1 MENKYKVAV
10 YGSLR
15 KGLYNHYLMSHSD
28 FIKTVSVEVPFKMIS
43 MSDRFPALI
52 PTKENNLVVF
62 ELYKVND
69 KTARNLDILEGYPD
83 FYSKKYIKIED
94 EDYLVYY
101 LSPLKITNEEE
112 VVESGDWTEFKYKK
126 LTTNKE
132 S

>member
-1 MENKYKVAV
+1 MENKYKIAV

-28 FIKTVSVEVPFKMIS
+28 FIKTVSAEVPFKMIS

-62 ELYKVND
+62 ELYKVDD

-112 VVESGDWTEFKYKK
+112 VVESGDWTEFKHKK

>member
-62 ELYKVND
+62 ELYKIDD

-112 VVESGDWTEFKYKK
+112 VVKSGDWTEFKHKK
-126 LTTNKE
+126 LSTNKE

>member
-52 PTKENNLVVF
+52 PIKENNLVVF
-62 ELYKVND
+62 ELYKIDD

-112 VVESGDWTEFKYKK
+112 VVKSGDWTEFKHKK
-126 LTTNKE
+126 LSTNKE

>member
-1 MENKYKVAV
+1 MEKKYKVAV

-62 ELYKVND
+62 ELYKVDD

-112 VVESGDWTEFKYKK
+112 VVKSGDWTEFKHKK
-126 LTTNKE
+126 LSTNKE

>member
-28 FIKTVSVEVPFKMIS
+28 FIKTVNVEVPFKMIS

-62 ELYKVND
+62 ELYKVDD

-112 VVESGDWTEFKYKK
+112 VVKSGDWTEFKHKK
-126 LTTNKE
+126 LSTNKE

>member
-43 MSDRFPALI
+43 MSDRYPALI

-62 ELYKVND
+62 ELYKIDD

-112 VVESGDWTEFKYKK
+112 VVKSGDWTEFKHKK
-126 LTTNKE
+126 LSTNKE

>member
-28 FIKTVSVEVPFKMIS
+28 FIKTISVEVPFKMIS

-62 ELYKVND
+62 ELYKIDD

-101 LSPLKITNEEE
+101 LYPLKITNEEE
-112 VVESGDWTEFKYKK
+112 VVKSGDWTEFKHKK
-126 LTTNKE
+126 LSTNKE

>member
-28 FIKTVSVEVPFKMIS
+28 FIKTISVEVPFKMIS

-62 ELYKVND
+62 ELYKIDD

-112 VVESGDWTEFKYKK
+112 VVKSGDWTEFKHKK
-126 LTTNKE
+126 LSTNKE

>member
-1 MENKYKVAV
+1 MEKKYKVAV

-62 ELYKVND
+62 ELYKIDD

-112 VVESGDWTEFKYKK
+112 VVKSGDWTEFKHKK
-126 LTTNKE
+126 LSTNKE

>member
-1 MENKYKVAV
+1 MEKKYKVAV

-28 FIKTVSVEVPFKMIS
+28 FIKTVSAEVPFKMIS

-62 ELYKVND
+62 ELYKIDD

-112 VVESGDWTEFKYKK
+112 VVKSGDWTEFKHKK
-126 LTTNKE
+126 LSTNKE

>member
-62 ELYKVND
+62 ELYKVDD

-101 LSPLKITNEEE
+101 LSPLKITNEGE
-112 VVESGDWTEFKYKK
+112 VVESGDWTEFKHKK

>member
-28 FIKTVSVEVPFKMIS
+28 FIKTISVEVPFKMIS

-62 ELYKVND
+62 ELYKIDD

-112 VVESGDWTEFKYKK
+112 VVKSGDWTEFKHKK
-126 LTTNKE
+126 LSINKE

>member
-62 ELYKVND
+62 ELYKVDD

-101 LSPLKITNEEE
+101 LSPLKIANKEE
-112 VVESGDWTEFKYKK
+112 VVESGDWTEFKHKK

>member
-62 ELYKVND
+62 ELYKVDD

-112 VVESGDWTEFKYKK
+112 VVKSGDWTEFKHKK
-126 LTTNKE
+126 LSTNKE

>member
-1 MENKYKVAV
+1 MEKKYKVAV

-43 MSDRFPALI
+43 ISDRFPALI

-62 ELYKVND
+62 ELYKIDD

-112 VVESGDWTEFKYKK
+112 VVKSGDWTEFKHKK
-126 LTTNKE
+126 LSTNKE

>member
-52 PTKENNLVVF
+52 PTKENNLVIF
-62 ELYKVND
+62 ELYKIDD

-112 VVESGDWTEFKYKK
+112 VVKSGDWTEFKHKK
-126 LTTNKE
+126 LSTNKE

>member
-43 MSDRFPALI
+43 MSDTFPALI
-52 PTKENNLVVF
+52 PTKESNLVVF

-112 VVESGDWTEFKYKK
+112 VVKSGDWTKFKHKK
-126 LTTNKE
+126 LSTNKE

>member
-43 MSDRFPALI
+43 MSDTFPALI

-83 FYSKKYIKIED
+83 FYSKKYIKIKD

-112 VVESGDWTEFKYKK
+112 VVKSGDWTKFKHKK
-126 LTTNKE
+126 LSTNKE